1 MAKFIGANLSNV
13 KFNDCNLFFAD
24 FSDFK
29 FDKLYLNDKEILNI
43 NEINK

>member
-1 MAKFIGANLSNV
+1 MGFWGFGVLGI
-13 KFNDCNLFFAD
+13 KFNNCNLFFTD

-29 FDKLYLNDKEILNI
+29 FDKLYVNDREILNI